1 MTGKPTYEDLEKRI
15 SDLEKQIVELTR
27 LDKEPQKQ
35 LRKFQVLYDLATAM
49 TTERSLNDNLQLV
62 VEESRELLDA
72 DTSYIALRDESRDD
86 VFMHSFSGIRTEGFK
101 KVRIPFGEGLG
112 GLVAKT
118 GKGYIIEDYFTDKN
132 LTRPLHKIVDD
143 EGLVSGMA
151 APIQME
157 KKNLG
162 VLYLFNR
169 TKTLFS
175 QSDLDTLFLIANIAA
190 IEIARN
196 QVQDALLKAHNELE
210 NRVAERTAELSEAN
224 ALLEQEITERK
235 RTMEALRGSERRLR
249 TLLDFAP
256 YPIVVFT
263 VNGLVYYLNP
273 EFTEVFGWTLAE
285 LEGKSIPYVP
295 PGLEEETSK
304 SIKKLLAEKTI
315 LRYETR
321 RLTKDGRILD
331 VVMRAVMYAD
341 SKNEPAGELVILRDI
356 TREKRIAQNNEA
368 MLRISMALPEYPD
381 LDMLLDYIT
390 YEMKRLLDTEGGIVT
405 LLDEEKQEIFFLSA
419 AYDDKATQKRIK
431 GMRFGFDLMD
441 QFVVTKGI
449 RTGEPVIVNDASK
462 VPNSYPV
469 RDKMLGYQTRNF
481 LQVSLK
487 SSDRIIGALTAVN
500 KKEGAFEET
509 DVEMLNMIAGTVALY
524 IENARF
530 SDELKKAYK
539 EVSSLNR
546 AKDKVINHLS
556 HELKTPTAVVS
567 GSLKTLSKK
576 LTNLP
581 EGTWKATMERIK
593 RNLDRIMEIQ
603 METEDIIRER
613 QYKTRDL
620 LLLMLDECTDE
631 LETLIAEEVGEG
643 PLVDRLRRR
652 VEDIFGAREMV
663 PEKIIL
669 EEFVSERLEGL
680 APLFSH
686 RQVEIISSTEPAPPI
701 CMPKDPLQKI
711 IDGLIKNAIENT
723 PDEGKIEVVVQ
734 KKANGTE
741 LVVRDFGVGITEEN
755 QMRIFEGFFST
766 QETMDYSSK
775 RPFDFNA
782 GGKGAD
788 LLRMKIF
795 SERYHFSI
803 HMTSSRCRYL
813 PEEGD
818 VCPGMISECSFCVKK
833 EDCHLSGGTTFRL
846 QFPGVTEEKSL
857 SKTYP

>member
-1 MTGKPTYEDLEKRI
+1 M
-15 SDLEKQIVELTR
+15 
-27 LDKEPQKQ
+27 
-35 LRKFQVLYDLATAM
+35 
-49 TTERSLNDNLQLV
+49 
-62 VEESRELLDA
+62 
-72 DTSYIALRDESRDD
+72 
-86 VFMHSFSGIRTEGFK
+86 
-101 KVRIPFGEGLG
+101 RIPFGEGLG

-118 GKGYIIEDYFTDKN
+118 GKGYIIEDYFTNKE
-132 LTRPLHKIVDD
+132 LMRPLHKIVAD

-157 KKNLG
+157 NKNLG

-224 ALLEQEITERK
+224 ALLKQEITERK

-263 VNGLVYYLNP
+263 LDGLVYYLNP
-273 EFTEVFGWTLAE
+273 AFTEIFGWSLSE
-285 LEGKSIPYVP
+285 LEGKRIPYVP
-295 PGLEEETSK
+295 QGLEEETSK
-304 SIKKLLAEKTI
+304 SIKKLLEEKSI

-331 VVMRAVMYAD
+331 VVMRGAMYAD
-341 SKNEPAGELVILRDI
+341 SKNEPAGELVIVRDI

-381 LDMLLDYIT
+381 LEMHLDYIT
-390 YEMKRLLDTEGGIVT
+390 YEMKRLLGTEGGIVT

-419 AYDDKATQKRIK
+419 SYDDKATQKRVK
-431 GMRFGFDLMD
+431 GMRFGLDLMD

-449 RTGEPVIVNDASK
+449 KTGEPVIVNDTSK
-462 VPNSYPV
+462 VPKSYPV
-469 RDKMLGYQTRNF
+469 RDKTLGYQTRNF

-487 SSDRIIGALTAVN
+487 SSDRTIGVLTAMN
-500 KKEGAFEET
+500 KKEGGFDET
-509 DVEMLNMIAGTVALY
+509 DVEILNMVAGTVALS

-530 SDELKKAYK
+530 SDELKQAYK

-546 AKDKVINHLS
+546 AKDKVIHHLS
-556 HELKTPTAVVS
+556 HELKTPTAVLS

-581 EGTWKATMERIK
+581 EETWKATMERIK

-603 METEDIIRER
+603 METEDIIKER
-613 QYKTRDL
+613 QYKAHDL
-620 LLLMLDECTDE
+620 LVMMLDECTDE

-643 PLVDRLRRR
+643 PLVDRIRKRI
-652 VEDIFGAREMV
+652 EDIFGAKEMV
-663 PEKIIL
+663 LEKIIL
-669 EEFVSERLEGL
+669 DEFAGERLERL
-680 APLFSH
+680 KPLFSR
-686 RQVEIISSTEPAPPI
+686 RQVEIISSFEPTPLI
-701 CMPKDPLQKI
+701 YMPQDPLQKI
-711 IDGLIKNAIENT
+711 IDGLVKNAIENT

-741 LVVRDFGVGITEEN
+741 MVVRDFGVGITEEN
-755 QMRIFEGFFST
+755 QMRIFEGFFAT

-803 HMTSSRCRYL
+803 DMTSSRCRYI

-818 VCPGMISECSFCVKK
+818 VCPGIISECSFCVKK
-833 EDCHLSGGTTFRL
+833 EDCHISGGTIFRL
-846 QFPGVTEEKSL
+846 QFPGVPEDANG
-857 SKTYP
+857 

>member
-1 MTGKPTYEDLEKRI
+1 MTGKPTYEELEKRVG
-15 SDLEKQIVELTR
+15 DLEQQIADLMR
-27 LDKEPQKQ
+27 LKKEPHNQ
-35 LRKFQVLYDLATAM
+35 LKKFQILYDLATAM

-101 KVRIPFGEGLG
+101 KVRIHFGEGLG

-132 LTRPLHKIVDD
+132 LTRPLHKIVAD

-169 TKTLFS
+169 KKTFFS

-224 ALLEQEITERK
+224 ALLKQEIAERN
-235 RTMEALRGSERRLR
+235 RTMEALRESEKRLR
-249 TLLDFAP
+249 TLLKFAP

-263 VNGLVYYLNP
+263 LDGLVYYLNP
-273 EFTEVFGWTLAE
+273 AFTEVFGWSLAE
-285 LEGKSIPYVP
+285 LEGKRIPYVP
-295 PGLEEETSK
+295 QGLEEETIK
-304 SIKKLLAEKTI
+304 SIKKLLEEKTI

-331 VVMRAVMYAD
+331 VVMRGAMYVD

-368 MLRISMALPEYPD
+368 MLRISMALPEYPE
-381 LDMLLDYIT
+381 LEMLLDYIT

-405 LLDEEKQEIFFLSA
+405 LLNEDRQEIFFLSA
-419 AYDDKATQKRIK
+419 AYDDKATQKRVK
-431 GMRFGFDLMD
+431 GMRFSVDLMD
-441 QFVVTKGI
+441 QFVVSKVI
-449 RTGEPVIVNDASK
+449 RTGEPVIVNDTSK
-462 VPNSYPV
+462 IPKSYPV
-469 RDKMLGYQTRNF
+469 RDKVLGYQTKNF
-481 LQVSLK
+481 LQVPIK
-487 SSDRIIGALTAVN
+487 SSDRIIGVLTAIN
-500 KKEGAFEET
+500 KKEEAFDET
-509 DVEMLNMIAGTVALY
+509 DVEMLNMVAGTVGLS

-539 EVSSLNR
+539 EVSDLNR
-546 AKDKVINHLS
+546 TKDKVIHHLS
-556 HELKTPTAVVS
+556 HELKTPASVLI
-567 GSLKTLSKK
+567 GSLNILTKK
-576 LTNLP
+576 LETLP
-581 EGTWKATMERIK
+581 EETWKPSMERAE
-593 RNLDRIMEIQ
+593 RNLNRILEIQ
-603 METEDIIRER
+603 LETEDIIRER
-613 QYKTRDL
+613 QYRTHDFL
-620 LLLMLDECTDE
+620 SMMLDECTDE
-631 LETLIAEEVGEG
+631 LENLIAQEVGEG
-643 PLVDRLRRR
+643 PVIGRIRERIG
-652 VEDIFGAREMV
+652 EIYGAKEIV
-663 PEKIIL
+663 PEKIVL
-669 EEFVSERLEGL
+669 DEFVRERLEDL
-680 APLFSH
+680 KPLFSQ
-686 RQVEIISSTEPAPPI
+686 RQVEIINSLESTPHI
-701 CMPKDPLQKI
+701 CMPRDPLQKI

-723 PDEGKIEVVVQ
+723 PDVGKIEVVVQ
-734 KKANGTE
+734 KKGEGAE
-741 LVVRDFGVGITEEN
+741 LEVRDFGVGITEEN
-755 QMRIFEGFFST
+755 QTRIFEGFFAT
-766 QETMDYSSK
+766 QETINYSSK

-795 SERYHFSI
+795 SERYNFKI
-803 HMTSSRCRYL
+803 DMVTSRCRYI
-813 PEEGD
+813 PKESD
-818 VCPGMISECSFCVKK
+818 ACPGRIKECSFCTKK
-833 EDCHLSGGTTFRL
+833 EDCHLSGGTAFRL
-846 QFPGVTEEKSL
+846 QFPGVPEDSNG
-857 SKTYP
+857 

>member
-1 MTGKPTYEDLEKRI
+1 MTGKPTYEELEKKVGDLEQ
-15 SDLEKQIVELTR
+15 QIADVMQLK
-27 LDKEPQKQ
+27 KEPHNQ
-35 LRKFQVLYDLATAM
+35 LKTFQILYDLATAM
-49 TTERSLNDNLQLV
+49 TTERSLDDNLRLV

-86 VFMHSFSGIRTEGFK
+86 VFMHSVSGIRTEGFK

-132 LTRPLHKIVDD
+132 LTRPLHKIVAD

-169 TKTLFS
+169 KKTFFS

-196 QVQDALLKAHNELE
+196 QVQDALLTAQNELE

-224 ALLEQEITERK
+224 ALLKQEIAERK
-235 RTMEALRGSERRLR
+235 RTMEALRESESRLM

-263 VNGLVYYLNP
+263 LKGRVYYLNP
-273 EFTEVFGWTLAE
+273 AFTEVFGWSLSE
-285 LEGKSIPYVP
+285 LEGRRIPYIP
-295 PGLEEETSK
+295 QGLEEETSK
-304 SIKKLLAEKTI
+304 SIKKLLEEKTI

-331 VVMRAVMYAD
+331 VVMRGAMYVD
-341 SKNEPAGELVILRDI
+341 SKNEPAGELVIVRDI
-356 TREKRIAQNNEA
+356 TRGKRIAQNNEA
-368 MLRISMALPEYPD
+368 MLRISMALPQYPD
-381 LDMLLDYIT
+381 LEMLLDYIT

-405 LLDEEKQEIFFLSA
+405 LLDEERQEIFFLSA
-419 AYDDKATQKRIK
+419 AYDDKATQKRVK
-431 GMRFGFDLMD
+431 GMRFGFDLID

-449 RTGEPVIVNDASK
+449 RTGEPVIVNDTSK
-462 VPNSYPV
+462 VPKSYPV
-469 RDKMLGYQTRNF
+469 RDKTLGYQTRNF

-487 SSDRIIGALTAVN
+487 SSDRTIGMLTAIN
-500 KKEGAFEET
+500 KKEGIFNET
-509 DVEMLNMIAGTVALY
+509 DIEMLNMVAGTVALS

-546 AKDKVINHLS
+546 AKDKVIHHLS
-556 HELKTPTAVVS
+556 HELKTPASVLL
-567 GSLKTLSKK
+567 GSLNILTKK
-576 LTNLP
+576 LTPLP
-581 EGTWKATMERIK
+581 EKTWKPSMERAE
-593 RNLDRIMEIQ
+593 RNLNRILEIQ

-613 QYKTRDL
+613 QYRTHDFL
-620 LLLMLDECTDE
+620 SMMLDECTDE
-631 LETLIAEEVGEG
+631 LENLIAQEVGER
-643 PLVDRLRRR
+643 PVIDRIRERIG
-652 VEDIFGAREMV
+652 EIYGAKEIV
-663 PEKIIL
+663 PEKIVL
-669 EEFVSERLEGL
+669 DGFVRERLEDL
-680 APLFSH
+680 KPLFSQ
-686 RQVEIISSTEPAPPI
+686 RQVEIINSLESTPHI
-701 CMPKDPLQKI
+701 CMPRDPLQKI

-723 PDEGKIEVVVQ
+723 PDVGKIEVAVQ
-734 KKANGTE
+734 KKGEGAE
-741 LVVRDFGVGITEEN
+741 LEVRDFGVGITEEN
-755 QMRIFEGFFST
+755 QTRIFEGFFAT
-766 QETMDYSSK
+766 QETIDYSSK

-795 SERYHFSI
+795 SERYNFKI
-803 HMTSSRCRYL
+803 DMVTSRCRYI
-813 PEEGD
+813 PKESD
-818 VCPGMISECSFCVKK
+818 ACPGRINECSFCTKK
-833 EDCHLSGGTTFRL
+833 EDCHLSGGTVFRL
-846 QFPGVTEEKSL
+846 QFPGVPEDSNG
-857 SKTYP
+857 